1 MPGQSAFGG
10 RWWMWS
16 MVLTIAT
23 IALTFAVL
31 SIAPRP
37 VITAWLAT
45 NAECKGGHADDP
57 KTLKACEMRDQIS
70 ARLKRR
76 GCLYQEEGDWW
87 KCPTH

>member
-37 VITAWLAT
+37 VITAWLGDPDRVP
-45 NAECKGGHADDP
+45 KGVDS
-57 KTLKACEMRDQIS
+57 S
-70 ARLKRR
+70 ARHFAQRVF
-76 GCLYQEEGDWW
+76 E
-87 KCPTH
+87 